1 MKDKSKAQLARELD
15 HLRQLYAHRNIDEPQ
30 QKVSPGGA
38 ETILVIDD
46 EDGVRRAVGLL
57 LEQLG
62 YTVLTGSDGRQ
73 ALDLFKT
80 HRDAIFLILLDQSM
94 PHISGREALQAIH
107 AIDPNMTVI
116 VFTGQSV
123 KRGDFPGIRDLIKK
137 PIRLQGLSHR
147 VRQVL
152 DN

>member
-62 YTVLTGSDGRQ
+62 YTAVPPGGEPEVLR
-73 ALDLFKT
+73 
-80 HRDAIFLILLDQSM
+80 
-94 PHISGREALQAIH
+94 
-107 AIDPNMTVI
+107 I
-116 VFTGQSV
+116 VE
-123 KRGDFPGIRDLIKK
+123 D
-137 PIRLQGLSHR
+137 IRLKPTGLKPPQIHS
-147 VRQVL
+147 Q
-152 DN
+152 